1 MTPILTPTAVEHVGG
16 REWVLI
22 RELRYEH
29 PHYGLIVVPEGF
41 HTDFDSVPR
50 LPFAYWLAKN
60 ASVTGAVVHDW
71 LYASGRIGDR
81 PISRL
86 EADRI
91 FRDVMEEEGV
101 SWWRRAMIYRGVR
114 LGGWLPWGRYRD
126 HDEAPLGI

>member
-29 PHYGLIVVPEGF
+29 PQYGLIVVPEGF
-41 HTDFDSVPR
+41 RTDFDSVPR
-50 LPFAYWLAKN
+50 LPFAYWLTKN

-126 HDEAPLGI
+126 DDEAPLGI